1 MQETSKQLS
10 EIFETHTKT
19 KPKRKEAYN
28 LNNGLENYDFI
39 VLKYCALKIYKINTH
54 THTQKKLLK
63 TKKMAFKCK
72 EQCSLERAI

>member
-28 LNNGLENYDFI
+28 SNNGLENYDFI

-54 THTQKKLLK
+54 THTKKILK
-63 TKKMAFKCK
+63 TKKKAFKCK
-72 EQCSLERAI
+72 EQCSFERAI